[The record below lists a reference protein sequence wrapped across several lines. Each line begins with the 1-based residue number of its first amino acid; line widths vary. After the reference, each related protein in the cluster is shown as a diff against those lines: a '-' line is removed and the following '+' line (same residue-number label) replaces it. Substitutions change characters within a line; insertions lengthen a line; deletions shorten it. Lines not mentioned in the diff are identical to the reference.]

1 MSLPGCDSVGKIRT
15 RWDRLQTKFDA
26 NPILKRFGR
35 WMIDHGYSEA
45 SIDDYIKAIRLYLQ
59 TSENATPS
67 IEDAK
72 DYHSKMAASNL
83 ARATVNI
90 RRAALMA
97 FYKSQGVE
105 LRLPYL
111 KPNNQVPY
119 FFDETDVL
127 TIFNSCSNLKH
138 YAMLSLMFHCM
149 LRVSDLCNLEDRDV
163 DLKNLTIRIRNGKGG
178 KSALLPISTECAQV
192 LRSYLQVRPPL
203 EIDGRQYVFYTDWAR
218 KWSRRSVEQI
228 FQYLKERAGIT
239 KPGGVHVFGRH
250 TPASIMV
257 KNGCDVYSLQQLMR
271 HSSIKTTARYLHTD
285 IATLREKQSKFLDVY

>member
-1 MSLPGCDSVGKIRT
+1 MT
-15 RWDRLQTKFDA
+15 DR
-26 NPILKRFGR
+26 
-35 WMIDHGYSEA
+35 GYSDA
-45 SIDDYIKAIRLYLQ
+45 SIDDYLKAIRLYLQ
-59 TSENATPS
+59 TSENTTHS

-72 DYHSKMAASNL
+72 KYHSKMAASNL

-90 RRAALMA
+90 RRAALIA
-97 FYKSQGVE
+97 FYKSQDIK

-119 FFDETDVL
+119 FFDENDVL

-138 YAMLSLMFHCM
+138 YAMLNLMFHCM

-163 DLKNLTIRIRNGKGG
+163 DLKNFTLRIRNGKGG

-203 EIDGRQYVFYTDWAR
+203 EIDGRQYVFYTDWGQ

-228 FQYLKERAGIT
+228 FQYLKERSGIT

-285 IATLREKQSKFLDVY
+285 IAALREKQSKFLDIY